1 MLQFACQK
9 TRKMKKEIENTA
21 RSQVLEEIENIEKQI
36 KKPHDTITNRQN
48 DTKMNQS
55 DYITNRRFTN

>member
-1 MLQFACQK
+1 
-9 TRKMKKEIENTA
+9 MKKEIENTA